1 MHFYTMNWSKKGV
14 KNIIFDLGEVITDI
28 HFEETKA
35 AFEKLTG
42 GDVSELYETKM
53 HTELFEKL
61 ETAEISPE
69 YFLEQLQKYFGK
81 NATTNQVKDAWNI
94 MIGETPWK
102 RLEFV
107 NDLRPKYKTFILSNT
122 NPIHID
128 YLNIALKEKY
138 NIENLNPFFDKVYYS
153 HDLGFRKPN
162 AEIYLK
168 VLEKEGLLAA
178 ETLFIDDR
186 LDNIEAAA
194 KLGIQTFHLVDKGDL
209 FGIK

>member
-1 MHFYTMNWSKKGV
+1 MNWSKKGV

-53 HTELFEKL
+53 QTQLFDKL

-81 NATTNQVKDAWNI
+81 NVTTNQVKDAWNI

-168 VLEKEGLLAA
+168 VLEKESLLAA

-209 FGIK
+209 FGIE